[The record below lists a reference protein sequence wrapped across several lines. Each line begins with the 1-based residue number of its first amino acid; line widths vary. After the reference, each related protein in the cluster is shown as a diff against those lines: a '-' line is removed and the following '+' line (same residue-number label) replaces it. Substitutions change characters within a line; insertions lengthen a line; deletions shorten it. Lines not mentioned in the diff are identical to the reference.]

1 MKRPIV
7 TLFVLFGLLSFLAG
21 CSGKDGKDGKDG
33 SDGVAKLVT
42 VDDVVRSN
50 ANMAYAAYSDALL
63 TALELQKSV
72 SRLISTPNDAHFLAA
87 KKAWLA
93 AREPYGQSE
102 VFRFRGGP
110 IESIKRDGTMGVEGD
125 GPEPRINAW
134 PLGEALIDY
143 VAPDVDGDAGAT
155 INIIADAEKYPE
167 ISPEVLIKN
176 FELNGDEAN
185 VTTGYHAIEFL
196 LWGQDLNRDL
206 SSSTKRDTSAGQRP
220 VTDYDKAHCTSGSQ
234 PSPALICERRGQYL
248 QAAVDLLVADL
259 ALVAKAWNPSD
270 GNNHYAKFVKG
281 GEQSLAKI
289 VEGMGRLS
297 YGELAGER
305 MNISLL
311 KDSQEDEHSC
321 FSDNTHRDI
330 YLDAKGIQNAFTG
343 QYVRVDG
350 SILEGVGLDDLLIAT
365 GHIELENKLRAA
377 LEESMIKIIVI
388 DQDAKAGV
396 PYDNQIQDP
405 VHRKRI
411 SAAIEALSSQAS
423 VIDEV
428 VKTLKLSV
436 GDLRQDTEQNL

>member
-1 MKRPIV
+1 MKTPIASIV
-7 TLFVLFGLLSFLAG
+7 VLLVLLPFLGG

-33 SDGVAKLVT
+33 TDGVAKLVT
-42 VDDVVRSN
+42 VEDVVRSN
-50 ANMAYAAYSDALL
+50 ANMAYAAYSDTLLMALK
-63 TALELQKSV
+63 LQKSIKV
-72 SRLISTPNDAHFLAA
+72 LLKTPSEENFAAA
-87 KKAWLA
+87 KMAWLA
-93 AREPYGQSE
+93 AREPYGLTE

-110 IESIKRDGTMGVEGD
+110 IDAIKADGTMGSEGE

-143 VAPDVDGDAGAT
+143 VATDVDGDAGAT
-155 INIIADAEKYPE
+155 INIIADSENYPV
-167 ISPEVLIKN
+167 ISPEILKKN

-196 LWGQDLNRDL
+196 LWGQDLNEDL

-220 VTDYDKAHCTSGSQ
+220 VSDYDKAKCTSGSQ
-234 PSPALICERRGQYL
+234 SAPAIICERRGQYL
-248 QAAVDLLVADL
+248 LAAVNLLVKDL
-259 ALVAKAWNPSD
+259 SLVANAWNPSD
-270 GNNHYAKFVKG
+270 GDNHYANFVAG
-281 GEQSLAKI
+281 GENSLAKI

-305 MNISLL
+305 INISLL

-330 YLDAKGIQNAFTG
+330 YLNAKGIQNSFTG
-343 QYVRVDG
+343 QYQRVDG
-350 SILEGVGLDDLLIAT
+350 SVLEVAGLDDLLIAT
-365 GHIELENKLRAA
+365 GLIELEDKLRAA
-377 LEESMIKIIVI
+377 LENTMIKVSVI

-396 PYDNQIQDP
+396 PYDNQIQDS

-411 SAAIEALSSQAS
+411 SAAITALSNQAS

-428 VKTLKLSV
+428 VKSLKLSV
-436 GDLRQDTEQNL
+436 GDLRQDTDQNI